1 MEPHVPQLGRPAQMK
16 RWIALLFLLAVLAA
30 GMAPAV
36 AAPKFGPDALPVG
49 RALDY
54 LRSKPAADYWT
65 LSLFYGGQST
75 ARGSSAAAVAMVVN
89 ALRGVPEAADDT
101 ILSPADLLAL
111 VADKTW
117 IAAVAD
123 NGSDVNF
130 NDLKTYLRETMVA
143 TGLNGATI
151 AAAAPPDGGQGAL
164 DDFRAALGVNEGS
177 ARDVMLVQFDRGV
190 VTGSRP
196 GMTVAPVGA
205 YDAANDRVLVMDL
218 DRNWF
223 VPYWTSA
230 TTLLVAMTTP
240 ASVGPLAGKTGGYF
254 LVTRP

>member
-1 MEPHVPQLGRPAQMK
+1 MRRCL
-16 RWIALLFLLAVLAA
+16 ILLFLLTTGSVAA
-30 GMAPAV
+30 A

-54 LRSKPAADYWT
+54 PRSKPAPDFWM
-65 LSLFYGGQST
+65 LSLFYEGERT
-75 ARGSSAAAVAMVVN
+75 PRGSSAAAAAMVVN
-89 ALRGVPEAADDT
+89 AFRGVPEAADDS
-101 ILSPADLLAL
+101 ILSPTDLLSL
-111 VADKTW
+111 VADRAWT
-117 IAAVAD
+117 AAVSE
-123 NGSDVNF
+123 NGSDVTF
-130 NDLKTYLRETMVA
+130 SDLKTYLRETMAA
-143 TGLNGATI
+143 TGLGGATI
-151 AAAAPPDGGQGAL
+151 AAVSPPDGGQGAL
-164 DDFRAALGVNEGS
+164 DDFRAALAVNERS
-177 ARDVMLVQFDRGV
+177 AQDVMLVQFDRGV

-254 LVTRP
+254 LLTRP